1 MSEAQVQSLESVR
14 IALSISGPE
23 AAVKRF
29 DWLSNRATLKTAC
42 DAASLR
48 TPEIHWTIL
57 KFHGVGESVSCQA
70 PVGRQK
76 FSSALEFSFG
86 VGSLLQLRGPIVHQ
100 SQVGHRPATDR
111 HRQKHAFA
119 IADDVDRVIDACPL
133 AR

>member
-48 TPEIHWTIL
+48 TPQIHWTIL
-57 KFHGVGESVSCQA
+57 KFHDVGEGVCCQA

-76 FSSALEFSFG
+76 SRPASSFRSGLAHFFSSA
-86 VGSLLQLRGPIVHQ
+86 VQLFTKVKSDIDPPPIGIGK
-100 SQVGHRPATDR
+100 SMRLPS
-111 HRQKHAFA
+111 
-119 IADDVDRVIDACPL
+119 RVM
-133 AR
+133 